1 MMIQLQGHSLTAQR
15 VLHPETFAL
24 NLSERDS
31 TATITLPPD
40 APEIVL
46 GDWLQDTEEPGA
58 GIVWRVKTNDA
69 QINAGQR
76 THSLEHMVRSLAD
89 RILGEVYPE
98 DMSGEELTP
107 AEKKTAVCTVRQAL
121 EYILAL
127 QEDWTLGDL
136 DPVYEEI
143 SKPYHFNGDTLLAA
157 LETVSGSLEDPLW
170 TYDFSV
176 YPFRLNILHIPETV
190 GCEMRSGRNIT
201 TLKIT
206 EDRTRLYTRIYPIGK
221 NNLRL
226 PDPGYLSQNEQLYG
240 VVEKTETDQSQETEE
255 QLAMWAQ
262 ERLSRHCEP
271 SVTVTISGL
280 DLSESTGEPLDK
292 LTIGKRCRVP
302 LPSNGSVIL
311 EKVTKLAWRDKVKEK
326 ESVTVTLA
334 NALED
339 VQSILR
345 QERNAAGKHGR
356 TSAKQNQDY
365 ILVIGGVESG
375 LYTRVAQTA
384 SEIRQEAHREA
395 ESMRT
400 LIYQTASEL
409 RIQAQADKQGL
420 QTLISQTASEIRTE
434 AASDKESLRS
444 LISQTASSWSAKISG
459 VTDANGNVTA
469 ASIAVAINNSTG
481 QSEAKI
487 DAQKVYIGS
496 EQSTTVIAG
505 KALATDLAATDAKI
519 ENISIIEGQAR
530 YVSSGKVYAT
540 SSLSVG
546 NGVGSGAGT
555 FYYRGTLYNP
565 NYIVLKDKDAANLV
579 EATFLGTAAANNSV
593 NLTHYHEISVE
604 EGTGD
609 LAGKMVVTLGAPRAT
624 EGTANFKIADTQ
636 TYINGVSAARTAGKN
651 DVTLSTP
658 VWTTTPAA
666 SISGNSN
673 TVTVSTSGRPTQL
686 DRAVQLFMNQGSWSG
701 GSKYV
706 YVTHTD
712 SQDANRV
719 ARLSV
724 SIGSWSYGNI
734 SHASSK
740 PTDGNKEYTVNSNY
754 NYASFTVTV
763 AGQSRKIV
771 LTII

>member
-40 APEIVL
+40 APEIAL
-46 GDWLQDTEEPGA
+46 GDWLQDTTEPGA
-58 GIVWRVKTNDA
+58 GIVWRVKTNDN
-69 QINAGQR
+69 QVNAGQR
-76 THSLEHMVRSLAD
+76 THTLEHMIRSLAD

-107 AEKKTAVCTVRQAL
+107 AEKKTAVCTARQAL

-127 QEDWTLGDL
+127 QDDWVLGTL
-136 DPVYEEI
+136 DPVYEEV
-143 SKPYHFNGDTLLAA
+143 SKPYHFNGDTLMAA

-190 GCEMRSGRNIT
+190 GCEMRAGRNIT

-206 EDRTRLYTRIYPIGK
+206 EDRSRLYTRIYPIGK

-240 VVEKTETDQSQETEE
+240 VIEKTETDQSQETEE
-255 QLAMWAQ
+255 QLTMWAQ

-280 DLSESTGEPLDK
+280 NLSEATGEPLDR

-311 EKVTKLAWRDKVKEK
+311 EKVTKLAWRDKIKEP

-345 QERNAAGKHGR
+345 QEKNAAGKHGR
-356 TSAKQNQDY
+356 TAAKQSQDY

-400 LIYQTASEL
+400 LIYQTASE
-409 RIQAQADKQGL
+409 
-420 QTLISQTASEIRTE
+420 IRSE

-444 LISQTASSWSAKISG
+444 LISQTASQVALKVSKGDVATQLT
-459 VTDANGNVTA
+459 VECGNVHVSGSQGA
-469 ASIAVAINNSTG
+469 ANL
-481 QSEAKI
+481 
-487 DAQKVYIGS
+487 
-496 EQSTTVIAG
+496 TVDGMIT
-505 KALATDLAATDAKI
+505 ATDLAAGEISAITLTNDGVLTTYDLSAYHGEFTSYVEAQEGFYVGGPPGTGEAVLVASDLPDDMTTGLSLTRSGDTYTLSWTDYDGTPHS
-519 ENISIIEGQAR
+519 ENFSRATTLTGAW
-530 YVSSGKVYAT
+530 SSGT
-540 SSLSVG
+540 
-546 NGVGSGAGT
+546 
-555 FYYRGTLYNP
+555 
-565 NYIVLKDKDAANLV
+565 
-579 EATFLGTAAANNSV
+579 
-593 NLTHYHEISVE
+593 
-604 EGTGD
+604 
-609 LAGKMVVTLGAPRAT
+609 
-624 EGTANFKIADTQ
+624 
-636 TYINGVSAARTAGKN
+636 
-651 DVTLSTP
+651 
-658 VWTTTPAA
+658 
-666 SISGNSN
+666 
-673 TVTVSTSGRPTQL
+673 
-686 DRAVQLFMNQGSWSG
+686 
-701 GSKYV
+701 
-706 YVTHTD
+706 
-712 SQDANRV
+712 
-719 ARLSV
+719 
-724 SIGSWSYGNI
+724 
-734 SHASSK
+734 
-740 PTDGNKEYTVNSNY
+740 
-754 NYASFTVTV
+754 FTVTASPQGDTFSTTPSMRLNGSNQDNFSVELLTDDSTPAVTASIHGYLGTSGSGSSRVVKVYKDQEKTQAV
-763 AGQSRKIV
+763 AQISVPTSTYAHSASLTRYRAGAVESIIPGKMYRKNSDNTYTALGSSSSYWFETSTNIGSSKTV
-771 LTII
+771 YYN